1 MNLKS
6 MTGFGRAAGERDGRK
21 ISLELKSVNHRYLD
35 LNIRL
40 PKSLSQCESL
50 IRAQIKESLSRG
62 HVDVYVNYKN
72 VREDSKEISVD
83 KALAKAYHNA
93 LKEIKDLTG
102 AKNDITASKI
112 AKMNDV
118 LIISEAQEDE
128 DALDKLLEG
137 TLGEAIDNLVVMRER
152 EGAALLNDLLQN
164 ADELAQMLAEV
175 EEKAPQVPQIY
186 KERLTQR
193 VAEMLEGTNGVIDEP
208 RMLGEIAVYCDKS
221 SIAEEISRLK
231 SHIVEFK
238 KKCGEE
244 GSIGRSLDFIVQEMN
259 RETNT
264 ICSKAND
271 IDITNTALGMKN
283 TVEKIREQVQ
293 NAE

>member
-1 MNLKS
+1 MKS
-6 MTGFGRAAGERDGRK
+6 MTGFGRAAGESNGRK

-50 IRAQIKESLSRG
+50 IRTQIKESLSRG

-83 KALAKAYHNA
+83 KALAIAYHDA
-93 LKEIKDLTG
+93 LKEIKTLTG

-128 DALDKLLEG
+128 EALNKLLGDTLKDAL
-137 TLGEAIDNLVVMRER
+137 DNLVVMRER
-152 EGAALLNDLLQN
+152 EGAALLNDLIEN
-164 ADELAQMLAEV
+164 ANILAQMLEEV
-175 EEKAPQVPQIY
+175 EKKAPQVPQIY

-193 VAEMLEGTNGVIDEP
+193 VSEMLEGTNGVIDEP

-238 KKCGEE
+238 KNAAKMGLSE
-244 GSIGRSLDFIVQEMN
+244 GVWTL
-259 RETNT
+259 
-264 ICSKAND
+264 
-271 IDITNTALGMKN
+271 
-283 TVEKIREQVQ
+283 
-293 NAE
+293 

>member
-1 MNLKS
+1 MKS
-6 MTGFGRAAGERDGRK
+6 MTGFGRAAGESDGRK

-50 IRAQIKESLSRG
+50 IRTQIKESLSRG

-83 KALAKAYHNA
+83 KALAKSYHSA
-93 LKEIKDLTG
+93 LKEIKALTG

-128 DALDKLLEG
+128 EALNELLEDTLGDALK
-137 TLGEAIDNLVVMRER
+137 NLVVMRER
-152 EGAALLNDLLQN
+152 EGTALLNDLIEN
-164 ADELAQMLAEV
+164 ANMLAQMLAEV

-193 VAEMLEGTNGVIDEP
+193 VSEMLEGTNGVIDEP
-208 RMLGEIAVYCDKS
+208 RMLGEIAVFCDKS

-231 SHIVEFK
+231 SHITEFK
-238 KKCGEE
+238 KKCGED
-244 GSIGRSLDFIVQEMN
+244 GPIGRSLDFIVQEMN

>member
-1 MNLKS
+1 MKS
-6 MTGFGRAAGERDGRK
+6 MTGFGRAAGEKDGRK

-50 IRAQIKESLSRG
+50 IRAQIKQSLSRG

-83 KALAKAYHNA
+83 KALAKAYHKA
-93 LKEIKDLTG
+93 LREIKDLTG
-102 AKNDITASKI
+102 TENDITASKI

-118 LIISEAQEDE
+118 LIITEAQDDE
-128 DALDKLLEG
+128 DALNKLMEDTLVDALE
-137 TLGEAIDNLVVMRER
+137 NLVVMRER
-152 EGAALLNDLLQN
+152 EGAALLNDLIQN
-164 ADELAQMLAEV
+164 AENLDRMLAEV
-175 EEKAPQVPQIY
+175 EKKAPEVPQLY
-186 KERLTQR
+186 KERLSQR
-193 VAEMLEGTNGVIDEP
+193 VAEMLEGTNGIIDEP

-238 KKCGEE
+238 KKCGED
-244 GSIGRSLDFIVQEMN
+244 GPIGRSLDFIVQEMN

>member
-1 MNLKS
+1 
-6 MTGFGRAAGERDGRK
+6 MTGFGRGVAERDGRK

-40 PKSLSQCESL
+40 PRALSQYEEL
-50 IRAQIKESLSRG
+50 VRNKIKGKMSRG
-62 HVDVYVNYKN
+62 HVDVYIYYKN
-72 VREDSKEISVD
+72 MREDSKGITVD
-83 KALAKAYHNA
+83 KALAKAYYNA
-93 LKEIKDLTG
+93 LKEIKSLTG
-102 AKNDITASKI
+102 AKNDVTASKI

-118 LIISEAQEDE
+118 FVINEAEEDEEALNEILSEALGQG
-128 DALDKLLEG
+128 LDG
-137 TLGEAIDNLVVMRER
+137 LVNMRER
-152 EGAALLNDLLQN
+152 EGRALKKDLLEN
-164 ADELAQMLAEV
+164 INLLADMLSEV
-175 EEKAPQVPQIY
+175 EKKAPQVPEIY
-186 KERLTQR
+186 KEKLAQR

-208 RMLGEIAVYCDKS
+208 RMLGEIAMFCDKS

-231 SHIVEFK
+231 SHITEFK
-238 KKCGEE
+238 AKCEE
-244 GSIGRSLDFIVQEMN
+244 EDAVGRSLDFMVQELN

-271 IDITNTALGMKN
+271 LDITNTALQMKN